1 MKNLIIIT
9 LSLALLPFAQAQ
21 TDWPRWRG
29 PSLND
34 HSPDTGLL
42 KKWPKE
48 GPEQAW
54 LYKNAG
60 VGYSGPA
67 ISDSKLFTMG
77 EREGEIYLIALST
90 ESGKE
95 IWSEKFGKGFKNNW
109 GNYSFRQFK

>member
-1 MKNLIIIT
+1 MKNLIIIVISLTT
-9 LSLALLPFAQAQ
+9 LSFAQAQ

-48 GPEQAW
+48 GPEQVW

-67 ISDSKLFTMG
+67 ISDNKLFTMG
-77 EREGEIYLIALST
+77 E
-90 ESGKE
+90 
-95 IWSEKFGKGFKNNW
+95 
-109 GNYSFRQFK
+109 